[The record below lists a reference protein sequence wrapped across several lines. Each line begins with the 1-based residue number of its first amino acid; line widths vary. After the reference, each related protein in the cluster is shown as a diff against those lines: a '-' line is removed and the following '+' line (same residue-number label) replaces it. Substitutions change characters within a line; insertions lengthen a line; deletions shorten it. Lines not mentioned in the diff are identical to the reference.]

1 MRFVTC
7 LLAIFT
13 CCKKSINYS
22 KSGASLGPTFGQV
35 LNLFSKLVFI
45 IARLPKRSLRI
56 SRASWYASSGSCTR
70 EFFQGSF
77 GFAVQ
82 VLVQE
87 MQLLSSCYRCRIVY
101 ALKGILPQ
109 KNLFF
114 FLRHCLQKHQAS
126 HAVVAATG

>member
-1 MRFVTC
+1 MC

-13 CCKKSINYS
+13 CCKKSINYL

-35 LNLFSKLVFI
+35 LNFFSKLVLV

-56 SRASWYASSGSCTR
+56 LPASWYAPSGYCTR
-70 EFFQGSF
+70 ELFQGYF

-82 VLVQE
+82 VLVQK
-87 MQLLSSCYRCRIVY
+87 MQLLSSCYRCRIDY
-101 ALKGILPQ
+101 AFKGILPQ